1 MGLSEYVQPLD
12 CVTVCVCPA
21 MLMVAV
27 RSGPVF
33 AAVRKAT
40 VPLPDPLAPLV
51 IVIQPCDGVAVQ
63 LQPDAVVGAVKYYVY
78 RSTTG
83 PTGPFSYI
91 NTTRAPGTSLQVAH
105 LSPSTEYCYEVR
117 TEDGTGPGAPSTPPA
132 CTTQPTGPNPP
143 NAVVVSQVA
152 PDRVNVSW
160 TSVAGATKYYVHEA
174 SSLNGTYAIW

>member
-63 LQPDAVVGAVKYYVY
+63 LQPDAVVTA
-78 RSTTG
+78 
-83 PTGPFSYI
+83 I
-91 NTTRAPGTSLQVAH
+91 DVA
-105 LSPSTEYCYEVR
+105 S
-117 TEDGTGPGAPSTPPA
+117 PPA
-132 CTTQPTGPNPP
+132 
-143 NAVVVSQVA
+143 
-152 PDRVNVSW
+152 
-160 TSVAGATKYYVHEA
+160 AGTVWA
-174 SSLNGTYAIW
+174 GGAIDTAHVPA